1 MQSYSHTGRETAAFF
16 ILDYAWG
23 YWSTISSV
31 CDFEMGPLL
40 ENTSTGLSLLNAQR
54 NRMLQICPGSQLV
67 SFFTAEKKG
76 NYFWSLYNFQNC
88 CLEDCSCELGCSM
101 STNVLSLEVLYFS
114 KVHFYFRNYTS
125 WELSTAPTPREV
137 WLWPHFAHAVG
148 CPVKRTVGVEITSRN
163 SPWCEVFFFV
173 WESVHLPY
181 FSWNHCI
188 DRDSDINAERTRLM
202 PKLFG
207 KAFPHLNPLLWF
219 IQIFLSVAHS
229 RKLCWS
235 KLQSYNIFHSTLSG
249 IQQYFPFSRVCSIS
263 LRKLNFI
270 LPLVCKKSLVCDFS

>member
-1 MQSYSHTGRETAAFF
+1 MGAIHSPHTQRSVAVTTFCSCCWLSSQTYSRRGNHQQEQPMV
-16 ILDYAWG
+16 W
-23 YWSTISSV
+23 
-31 CDFEMGPLL
+31 
-40 ENTSTGLSLLNAQR
+40 SLLFCVR
-54 NRMLQICPGSQLV
+54 
-67 SFFTAEKKG
+67 E
-76 NYFWSLYNFQNC
+76 
-88 CLEDCSCELGCSM
+88 CSS
-101 STNVLSLEVLYFS
+101 
-114 KVHFYFRNYTS
+114 
-125 WELSTAPTPREV
+125 A
-137 WLWPHFAHAVG
+137 
-148 CPVKRTVGVEITSRN
+148 
-163 SPWCEVFFFV
+163 
-173 WESVHLPY
+173 Y